1 MIEIN
6 KIRLNI
12 EKYIT
17 SLKKR
22 GIDNIE
28 DTLKNLIS
36 LDDERKSL
44 KTNLD
49 NLLSDSNKIAKEIG
63 NKIKSGDKDIK
74 ELKNKSAEIKESSN
88 ILSEKLKNKELEI
101 RDIIVN
107 IPNTPD
113 EKVPEGNSE
122 DNNIEISSNEV
133 AVDKKINLVP
143 HWELIKDFN
152 LIDFDNGNKITGA
165 GFPIYTDKG
174 AKLQRALIN
183 YFLDEAEKNGYTE
196 IQPPI
201 LVNEDSGFGTGQLP
215 DKEGMMY
222 KIENENLFIIP
233 TAEVPITNIYRK
245 NIIDEDKL
253 PIKNVAYT
261 PCFRKEAGSWGAH
274 VRGLNRLHQFDKVEI
289 VQIENE
295 KNSENALN
303 EMCDY
308 VESLIKSLEISY
320 RKILLCAGDLGFA
333 SSITYD
339 FEVFAPG
346 QKRWLECSSVSNFKT
361 YQSNRMNLKIKK
373 NKDKV
378 LAHTLNGSAL
388 ALPRIVATILETH
401 QNKNEIKIPDVLHRY
416 TGFKQIN
423 LWLLGRE
430 LKKIFPKS

>member
-22 GIDNIE
+22 GIENIE

-101 RDIIVN
+101 RDKIVN
-107 IPNTPD
+107 IPNIPD

-423 LWLLGRE
+423 L
-430 LKKIFPKS
+430 

>member
-12 EKYIT
+12 EKHIT

-22 GIDNIE
+22 GIENIE

-74 ELKNKSAEIKESSN
+74 DLKNKSAEIKESSN

-113 EKVPEGNSE
+113 DKVPEGDSE

-133 AVDKKINLVP
+133 AINKKINLVP

-233 TAEVPITNIYRK
+233 TAEVPLTNIYRK
-245 NIIDEDKL
+245 NIIEEDKL

-295 KNSENALN
+295 NNSENALN

-423 LWLLGRE
+423 L
-430 LKKIFPKS
+430 